1 MNYPI
6 KSISRFGEIKAILN
20 QPTLYIFEGKEGQNL
35 TLGVYEGTS
44 KAKLL
49 TPSGEGLT
57 TLYSG
62 EWKGILPES
71 GIYRVLVYPQQESTN
86 SAIKVDL
93 SQHLT
98 INSENYSRLNDWRL
112 LEYTYKS
119 SRLIKSFENEGK
131 SSLEISL
138 FAEQIQ
144 PLKVRCKLGQ
154 TLTIKANAVTI
165 AVKSPTGQ
173 LLALKEELV
182 SVSVTQNGVYQVLV
196 IGEDYP
202 MTTPISINL
211 Q

>member
-71 GIYRVLVYPQQESTN
+71 GIYRVLVYPHGESTN

-93 SQHLT
+93 SQSLNPT
-98 INSENYSRLNDWRL
+98 SNQSRLNDWRL
-112 LEYTYKS
+112 SEYTYKS
-119 SRLIKSFENEGK
+119 SRLIESFENEGE

-144 PLKVRCKLGQ
+144 PLKVHCKLGQ
-154 TLTIKANAVTI
+154 TLTIKANAVTLAI
-165 AVKSPTGQ
+165 KSPTGK

-182 SVSVTQNGVYQVLV
+182 SVAITQDGVYQVLV
-196 IGEDYP
+196 IGEDYSL
-202 MTTPISINL
+202 TTPVTVDL
-211 Q
+211 K

>member
-6 KSISRFGEIKAILN
+6 KSISRFGEIKATLK
-20 QPTLYIFEGKEGQNL
+20 QPTLYIFEGKEGQYL
-35 TLGVYEGTS
+35 TLGIYEGTS

-93 SQHLT
+93 SQSLT
-98 INSENYSRLNDWRL
+98 RTSNQSRLNDWRL

-119 SRLIKSFENEGK
+119 SRLIESVENEGE

-144 PLKVRCKLGQ
+144 PLKVRCKRGQ
-154 TLTIKANAVTI
+154 TLKIKANAVTI
-165 AVKSPTGQ
+165 AIKSPTGQ

-182 SVSVTQNGVYQVLV
+182 SASVTQNGVYQVLV

-202 MTTPISINL
+202 LTTPVIIDL
-211 Q
+211 K

>member
-6 KSISRFGEIKAILN
+6 KSIFRFGEIKAPLD
-20 QPTLYIFEGKEGQNL
+20 QPTLYIFEGKEGQYL
-35 TLGVYEGTS
+35 TLGVCEGTS

-49 TPSGEGLT
+49 TPSGQGLT
-57 TLYSG
+57 ALDSG

-93 SQHLT
+93 SQHFT
-98 INSENYSRLNDWRL
+98 VNSEKLKFTDWRL
-112 LEYTYKS
+112 LEYTYKG
-119 SRLIKSFENEGK
+119 SRLIEIAENETK
-131 SSLEISL
+131 TSLEISL
-138 FAEQIQ
+138 FPEQIQ

-154 TLTIKANAVTI
+154 TLTVKANAVSLAI
-165 AVKSPTGQ
+165 KSPAGQ
-173 LLALKEELV
+173 LLGLKEGLV

-202 MTTPISINL
+202 IATPVAINL